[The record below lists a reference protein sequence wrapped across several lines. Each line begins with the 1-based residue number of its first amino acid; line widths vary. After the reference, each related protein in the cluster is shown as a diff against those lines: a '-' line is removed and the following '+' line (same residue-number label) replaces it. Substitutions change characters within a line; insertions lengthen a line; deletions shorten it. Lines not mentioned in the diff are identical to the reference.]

1 MKICPVITSLLSIV
15 LLAPALSDAAKPQ
28 VRTHGVY
35 SDFNTE
41 SSIASRSVVASCE
54 SNEAATG
61 GGCNCFGLNTNFD
74 NTNIGYQISCAP
86 TGDGKSFIGFCAAVP
101 GSYDT
106 KLKGPGI
113 TVYVHCLVRGTAVKS
128 ATETDLTETT
138 DLVET
143 PADQVNESGLS
154 LKALQMKRVLERQAQ
169 ILSEKMMQQNN
180 GEMSQ

>member
-1 MKICPVITSLLSIV
+1 MKIYPVITSLLSIV
-15 LLAPALSDAAKPQ
+15 LLVPALSDAARPQ

-101 GSYDT
+101 GSYDA
-106 KLKGPGI
+106 KLKGPGL

-128 ATETDLTETT
+128 VTDLTETA

-143 PADQVNESGLS
+143 PADQVNESDLS

-169 ILSEKMMQQNN
+169 MLSEKMMQQNN
-180 GEMSQ
+180 GKMPQ